1 MKKKLKGFTIIEV
14 SLFLAITGLIFLGVT
29 FGVQSS
35 VFRQR
40 FNDSVQS
47 FAEFLRSIYAETMN
61 VQNAEA
67 GRSQQAIYGKLVTFG
82 EEYGFTGNKVNG
94 NQAFMYDIVG
104 EINKDIGSGGDVLD
118 ALKAANAD
126 VAIKEAG
133 KTPRLAGIVESFQP
147 KWSSQIQQACT
158 SPATCFTQPIK
169 AALLIVRHPR
179 SGTVYTYVMKNKTIP
194 VNDKMRTLTAS
205 QNILKSYLTTANF
218 KREQIDFCVNPEG
231 NKKYD
236 NRANVRITAN
246 ARNSSAIEIIY
257 EVGSKP
263 GDNNNCR

>member
-1 MKKKLKGFTIIEV
+1 MKRKLKGFTIIEV

-47 FAEFLRSIYAETMN
+47 FAEFLRSAYAETMN

-67 GRSQQAIYGKLVTFG
+67 GRSRQAIYGKLVTFG
-82 EEYGFTGNKVNG
+82 EEYGFSKEKVDG
-94 NQAFMYDIVG
+94 NQAFMYDVVG
-104 EINKDIGSGGDVLD
+104 KINSDVGGGGGDVLT
-118 ALKAANAD
+118 ALVNADAD

-133 KTPRLAGIVESFQP
+133 KTPRLAGIVESFKP

-158 SPATCFTQPIK
+158 SPATCYTTPIK
-169 AALLIVRHPR
+169 ATLLIVRHPK
-179 SGTVYTYVMKNKTIP
+179 SGTVYTYVMNNKAIP
-194 VNDKMRTLTAS
+194 VNDKMRSLIS
-205 QNILKSYLTTANF
+205 GQNILKSYLTKTNF
-218 KREQIDFCVNPEG
+218 KSVQIDFCVNPEG

-236 NRANVRITAN
+236 NRTNVRINAN
-246 ARNSSAIEIIY
+246 ARNSSAIEIIND
-257 EVGSKP
+257 VGVNK
-263 GDNNNCR
+263 CK

>member
-61 VQNAEA
+61 VQNAES
-67 GRSQQAIYGKLVTFG
+67 GRSMQAIYGKLVTFG
-82 EEYGFTGNKVNG
+82 EEYGFSGEWVDG

-104 EINKDIGSGGDVLD
+104 EINKDVGSGGNILD
-118 ALKAANAD
+118 ALKGANAD
-126 VAIKEAG
+126 VAIKESG
-133 KTPRLAGIVESFQP
+133 KAPRLAGIVESFKP

-158 SPATCFTQPIK
+158 SPATCYTRPIK
-169 AALLIVRHPR
+169 AALLIVRHPK
-179 SGTVYTYVMKNKTIP
+179 SGTVYTYVMNNKTIP
-194 VNDKMRTLTAS
+194 VNEKMKTLS
-205 QNILKSYLTTANF
+205 SGGNILKPYLTTANF
-218 KREQIDFCVNPEG
+218 QPSQIDFCINPEG
-231 NKKYD
+231 NKEYN

-257 EVGSKP
+257 DVGVNECK
-263 GDNNNCR
+263 